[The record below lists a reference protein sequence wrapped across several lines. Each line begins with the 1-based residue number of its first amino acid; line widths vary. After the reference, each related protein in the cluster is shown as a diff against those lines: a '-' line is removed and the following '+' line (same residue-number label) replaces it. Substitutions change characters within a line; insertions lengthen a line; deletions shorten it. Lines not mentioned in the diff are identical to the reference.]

1 MAKELGCYLFCA
13 IQTEE
18 NQTFDS
24 VALAGEERKVYTVH
38 YKNYAMVVADA
49 PVQVYEPSRKNAKA
63 HQETIAK
70 VMEEFTV
77 VPMSFGTVLKTN
89 EDVYLLLEQLE
100 EQLKEIFPKVNNK
113 IEVGLKVIGKKEW
126 LNQEANQQS
135 DIKKLKERTKQKSK
149 QESYY
154 DQIQIGERAKRF
166 VRGLHEKMENEI
178 FSPLAEVAEA
188 SVSNEVI
195 SERMLLNASFLID
208 LEKEEKFDE
217 LVNEL
222 YEKWQDKTEFKYTGP
237 WPAYNFIDIKLK
249 AKSAT

>member
-1 MAKELGCYLFCA
+1 MAEELGCYLFCA
-13 IQTEE
+13 IQTEG
-18 NQTFDS
+18 NQTFGS
-24 VALAGEERKVYTVH
+24 AALVGEERKVYTVH

-49 PVQVYEPSRKNAKA
+49 PIQVYEPSRKNAKA

-126 LNQEANQQS
+126 LYQEANQQS
-135 DIKKLKERTKQKSK
+135 DIKKLKEKTKSK

-154 DQIQIGERAKRF
+154 DQIQIGERAEYF
-166 VRGLHEKMENEI
+166 VRGLHEKIENEI
-178 FSPLAEVAEA
+178 FSPLEEIAEA

-222 YEKWQDKTEFKYTGP
+222 YEKWRDKTEFKYTGP